1 MIWQIYKVFFTYH
14 FTRSLSFVAAAKFS
28 LFTFHFSLKIAN
40 FANSFAKLQCTRQ
53 FKEKQAFL
61 LHCSRFFVTLASPKL
76 LHLGKAQIN
85 LAFHSTFRN
94 FANKNKTFY
103 NTTMLQIRCKN
114 NNMTKSF
121 PEGTSLLDVY
131 QEFADDIKLPYPV
144 VSAKVNNASQGLKF
158 RLYQN
163 RDVEFLD
170 AREGSGHRVYVRSL
184 CFVLYKA
191 TQDLFPGS
199 KLFIEHTIS
208 RGYYCNFKKKGYE
221 PMVEGD
227 VEKIRERMQEIIN
240 LDMPFRR
247 NEATTEE
254 ALRVF
259 AERGLTD
266 KVKLLESSGQIY
278 SDYYM
283 LGDTADYY
291 YGPLVPSAG
300 YLTVWGLE
308 TYHDGMLLRVP
319 DWNNPTQ
326 LAEKVDMPKT
336 YEMFAEKTKWD
347 IIMRLSNAG
356 DVNKAILKGH
366 ASELIQVSEA
376 LQEKK
381 IVQIAEE
388 IDRRF
393 HDEENPVRMV
403 LITGPSSSGKTTFCK
418 RLSVQLLACGLRPL
432 SFSTDDYF
440 VNRLDTPKLPNG
452 DYDFDNIETVE
463 YHLLED
469 HLLRLMKGERVEI
482 PEYNFVTGK
491 REWNGKKLKLAGDT
505 VLIIE
510 GIHAL
515 NPLLTKKI
523 PDSLKYKI
531 YISAL
536 TSISLDDHNWI
547 PVRDNRLLRRIIRD
561 YNKGAYTAQQ
571 TIAQWKNVCEAE
583 DQWIFP
589 FQETADAMFN
599 SALNIEFAVLRTHAE
614 IILASVPKNCDEYAE
629 AHRLLKFLRYFIPI
643 SDKEIPPT
651 SIMREFVGGSS
662 FKYPR

>member
-1 MIWQIYKVFFTYH
+1 
-14 FTRSLSFVAAAKFS
+14 
-28 LFTFHFSLKIAN
+28 
-40 FANSFAKLQCTRQ
+40 
-53 FKEKQAFL
+53 
-61 LHCSRFFVTLASPKL
+61 
-76 LHLGKAQIN
+76 
-85 LAFHSTFRN
+85 
-94 FANKNKTFY
+94 
-103 NTTMLQIRCKN
+103 MLQIRCKN
-114 NNMTKSF
+114 NNVTKSF

-170 AREGSGHRVYVRSL
+170 ARAGSGHRVYVRSL
-184 CFVLYKA
+184 CFLLYKA

-199 KLFIEHTIS
+199 KLFIEHAIS
-208 RGYYCNFKKKGYE
+208 RGFYCNFKKRTSE
-221 PMVEGD
+221 PLTEED
-227 VEKIRERMQEIIN
+227 VANIKKRMQEIVG

-247 NEATTEE
+247 NEATIEE
-254 ALRVF
+254 AVRVF
-259 AERGLTD
+259 SERGFSD
-266 KVKLLESSGQIY
+266 KVKLLETSGQLY
-278 SDYYM
+278 SDYYT
-283 LGDTADYY
+283 LGDTPDYY
-291 YGPLVPSAG
+291 YGPLVPSAS
-300 YLTVWGLE
+300 YLKVWDLQSYE
-308 TYHDGMLLRVP
+308 DGMLLRVP
-319 DWNNPTQ
+319 DWNDPSKV
-326 LAEKVDMPKT
+326 AEYVDMPKT
-336 YEMFAEKTKWD
+336 YSMFAEKTRWD

-366 ASELIQVSEA
+366 ASDLIQVSEA

-388 IDRRF
+388 IERRF
-393 HDEENPVRMV
+393 HREEKPVRLV

-418 RLSVQLLACGLRPL
+418 RLSIQLQACGLRPI
-432 SFSTDDYF
+432 SVSTDDYF

-452 DYDFDNIETVE
+452 DYDFDNIETVD
-463 YHLLED
+463 YRMLED
-469 HLLRLMKGERVEI
+469 HLIRLMKGERVEV
-482 PEYNFVTGK
+482 PEYNFVTGM
-491 REWNGKKLKLAGDT
+491 REWNGKKLKLSNDT

-515 NPLLTKKI
+515 NPQLTKSI
-523 PDSLKYKI
+523 DDSAKFKI

-547 PVRDNRLLRRIIRD
+547 PTQDNRLLRRIIRD
-561 YNKGAYTAQQ
+561 YNKGAFTARE

-583 DQWIFP
+583 DKWIFP
-589 FQETADAMFN
+589 YQETADVMFN

-614 IILASVPKNCDEYAE
+614 IILASVPRNCPEYAE
-629 AHRLLKFLRYFIPI
+629 AHRLMKFIHLFLPI

-662 FKYPR
+662 FKYVR

>member
-1 MIWQIYKVFFTYH
+1 M
-14 FTRSLSFVAAAKFS
+14 
-28 LFTFHFSLKIAN
+28 
-40 FANSFAKLQCTRQ
+40 
-53 FKEKQAFL
+53 
-61 LHCSRFFVTLASPKL
+61 LH
-76 LHLGKAQIN
+76 
-85 LAFHSTFRN
+85 
-94 FANKNKTFY
+94 
-103 NTTMLQIRCKN
+103 IRCKN
-114 NNMTKSF
+114 NNVTKAF
-121 PEGTSLLDVY
+121 PEGCSLLDVY
-131 QEFADDIKLPYPV
+131 QEFADEIKLPYPV
-144 VSAKVNNASQGLKF
+144 VSAKVNNASEGLKF

-184 CFVLYKA
+184 CFLLYKA
-191 TQDLFPGS
+191 TQDIFPGS

-208 RGYYCNFKKKGYE
+208 RGYYCNFKKKNG
-221 PMVEGD
+221 EGLAD
-227 VEKIRERMQEIIN
+227 GDIEQICERMKEIVN

-247 NEATTEE
+247 TEATNEE
-254 ALRVF
+254 AIRVF
-259 AERGLTD
+259 AERGFSD
-266 KVKLLESSGQIY
+266 KVKLLETSGQIY

-300 YLTVWGLE
+300 YLKVFGLE
-308 TYHDGMLLRVP
+308 PYHDGMLLRVP
-319 DWNNPTQ
+319 DWNNPTV

-336 YEMFAEKTKWD
+336 YEMFREKTKWD

-381 IVQIAEE
+381 IVQIAEDIE
-388 IDRRF
+388 RRF
-393 HDEENPVRMV
+393 HAEEKPIRLV

-418 RLSVQLLACGLRPL
+418 RLSIQLLACGLRPM

-440 VNRLDTPKLPNG
+440 VNRVDTPKLPNG
-452 DYDFDNIETVE
+452 DYDFDNIETVD
-463 YHLLED
+463 YALLED
-469 HLLRLMKGERVEI
+469 HLSRLMKGERVEV
-482 PEYNFVTGK
+482 PEYNFTTGK

-515 NPLLTKKI
+515 NPKLTQNI
-523 PDSLKYKI
+523 EDSLKYRI

-561 YNKGAYTAQQ
+561 YNKGAYTARE

-583 DQWIFP
+583 DKWIFP
-589 FQETADAMFN
+589 YQETADAMFN

-614 IILASVPKNCDEYAE
+614 IILSSVQRNCPEYAE
-629 AHRLLKFLRYFIPI
+629 AHRLLKFIHYFLPV

-662 FKYPR
+662 FKY

>member
-1 MIWQIYKVFFTYH
+1 
-14 FTRSLSFVAAAKFS
+14 
-28 LFTFHFSLKIAN
+28 
-40 FANSFAKLQCTRQ
+40 
-53 FKEKQAFL
+53 
-61 LHCSRFFVTLASPKL
+61 
-76 LHLGKAQIN
+76 
-85 LAFHSTFRN
+85 
-94 FANKNKTFY
+94 
-103 NTTMLQIRCKN
+103 MLQIRCKN
-114 NNMTKSF
+114 NHITKSF

-131 QEFADDIKLPYPV
+131 QEFADDLQMPYPV

-158 RLYQN
+158 RLFQN

-170 AREGSGHRVYVRSL
+170 AREGSGRRVYVRSL

-191 TQDLFPGS
+191 VSDLFPDS
-199 KLFIEHTIS
+199 KLFIEHPLS
-208 RGYYCNFKKKGYE
+208 RGYYCNFKKKN
-221 PMVEGD
+221 GD
-227 VEKIRERMQEIIN
+227 PLIDEDVNRISQRMKEIVD

-247 NEATTEE
+247 TESTTEE
-254 ALRVF
+254 AVRVF
-259 AERGLTD
+259 TERGFFD
-266 KVKLLESSGQIY
+266 KVKLLETSGQIY

-283 LGDTADYY
+283 LGDTVDYY

-300 YLTVWGLE
+300 YLKVWGLE
-308 TYHDGMLLRVP
+308 RYQQGLLLRVP
-319 DWNNPTQ
+319 DKKNPLVLAKKVPMPRTFEVF
-326 LAEKVDMPKT
+326 AEKVR
-336 YEMFAEKTKWD
+336 WD

-356 DVNKAILKGH
+356 DVNNAILKGH

-393 HDEENPVRMV
+393 HNQENPIRLV
-403 LITGPSSSGKTTFCK
+403 LITGPSSSGKSTFCK
-418 RLSVQLLACGLRPL
+418 RLSVQLLACGLRPF

-452 DYDFDNIETVE
+452 QYDFDNIETVD
-463 YHLLED
+463 YQLLGD
-469 HLLRLMKGERVEI
+469 HLSRLMKGETIEV

-491 REWNGKKLKLAGDT
+491 REYNGKKVHLSSDS

-515 NPLLTKKI
+515 NPLLTKGVN
-523 PDSLKYKI
+523 DSLKYKI

-547 PVRDNRLLRRIIRD
+547 PTQDNRLLRRIIRD
-561 YNKGAYTAQQ
+561 YNKGAYTVRE
-571 TIAQWKNVCEAE
+571 TISQWKSVCEAE
-583 DQWIFP
+583 EQWIFP
-589 FQETADAMFN
+589 YQETADVMFN

-614 IILASVPKNCDEYAE
+614 VILSSVPKNCDEYAE
-629 AHRLLKFLRYFIPI
+629 AHRLLKFLHFFIPI

-662 FKYPR
+662 FKY

>member
-1 MIWQIYKVFFTYH
+1 MHSAMQRKTSFSFAL
-14 FTRSLSFVAAAKFS
+14 LSF
-28 LFTFHFSLKIAN
+28 
-40 FANSFAKLQCTRQ
+40 
-53 FKEKQAFL
+53 
-61 LHCSRFFVTLASPKL
+61 
-76 LHLGKAQIN
+76 
-85 LAFHSTFRN
+85 FRN

-221 PMVEGD
+221 PMVDGD
-227 VEKIRERMQEIIN
+227 VERIRERMQEIIN

-463 YHLLED
+463 YNLLED

>member
-1 MIWQIYKVFFTYH
+1 
-14 FTRSLSFVAAAKFS
+14 
-28 LFTFHFSLKIAN
+28 
-40 FANSFAKLQCTRQ
+40 
-53 FKEKQAFL
+53 
-61 LHCSRFFVTLASPKL
+61 
-76 LHLGKAQIN
+76 
-85 LAFHSTFRN
+85 
-94 FANKNKTFY
+94 
-103 NTTMLQIRCKN
+103 MLQIRCKN
-114 NNMTKSF
+114 NNITKSF
-121 PEGTSLLDVY
+121 PEGASLLDVY
-131 QEFADDIKLPYPV
+131 QEFADELKMPYPV
-144 VSAKVNNASQGLKF
+144 MAANVNNTPQGLKF

-170 AREGSGHRVYVRSL
+170 AREGAGHRVYVRSL

-208 RGYYCNFKKKGYE
+208 RGYYCNFKKRNNDPLTE
-221 PMVEGD
+221 SD
-227 VEKIRERMQEIIN
+227 IQHFSERMQEIIN

-254 ALRVF
+254 AVRVF
-259 AERGLTD
+259 AERGFSD
-266 KVKLLESSGQIY
+266 KVKLLETSGQIY
-278 SDYYM
+278 SDYYT
-283 LGDTADYY
+283 LGDTADFY

-308 TYHDGMLLRVP
+308 PYHDGMLLRVP
-319 DWNNPTQ
+319 DWNDPSR

-336 YEMFAEKTKWD
+336 YEMFAEKTRWD

-356 DVNKAILKGH
+356 DVNKAIIKGH

-393 HDEENPVRMV
+393 HREENPLRIV

-418 RLSVQLLACGLRPL
+418 RLSVQLLACGLRPY
-432 SFSTDDYF
+432 SVSTDDYF
-440 VNRLDTPKLPNG
+440 VNRVDTPRLPNG

-463 YHLLED
+463 YKLLED
-469 HLLRLMKGERVEI
+469 HLTRLMKGERVEV
-482 PEYNFVTGK
+482 PEYNFTTGK
-491 REWNGKKLKLAGDT
+491 REWNGKKLKLSNDT

-515 NPLLTKKI
+515 NPLLTKAI
-523 PDSLKYKI
+523 PDSAKFKI

-561 YNKGAYTAQQ
+561 YNKGAFTAQQ
-571 TIAQWKNVCEAE
+571 TISQWPNVCEAE
-583 DQWIFP
+583 DLWIFP
-589 FQETADAMFN
+589 YHETADVMFN
-599 SALNIEFAVLRTHAE
+599 SALNIEFAVLRPHAE
-614 IILASVPKNCDEYAE
+614 IILASVPKNCPEYTD
-629 AHRLLKFLRYFIPI
+629 AHRLLKFLHYFMPV

-662 FKYPR
+662 FKY

>member
-1 MIWQIYKVFFTYH
+1 
-14 FTRSLSFVAAAKFS
+14 
-28 LFTFHFSLKIAN
+28 
-40 FANSFAKLQCTRQ
+40 
-53 FKEKQAFL
+53 
-61 LHCSRFFVTLASPKL
+61 
-76 LHLGKAQIN
+76 
-85 LAFHSTFRN
+85 
-94 FANKNKTFY
+94 
-103 NTTMLQIRCKN
+103 MLQIRCKN
-114 NNMTKSF
+114 NNVTKSF

-131 QEFADDIKLPYPV
+131 HAFADEIQLPYPV

-199 KLFIEHTIS
+199 KLFIEHPLS
-208 RGYYCNFKKKGYE
+208 RGYYCNFKKKVQDGAQVT
-221 PMVEGD
+221 PDD
-227 VEKIRERMQEIIN
+227 VERIRDRMQEIIN

-254 ALRVF
+254 AIRIF
-259 AERGLTD
+259 SERGFAD
-266 KVKLLESSGQIY
+266 KVKLLETSGQVY
-278 SDYYM
+278 TDYYT
-283 LGDTADYY
+283 LGETVDYY

-308 TYHDGMLLRVP
+308 PCGEGMLLRVP
-319 DWNNPTQ
+319 DWNNPNI

-336 YEMFAEKTKWD
+336 YEMFAEKTRWD

-356 DVNKAILKGH
+356 DVNRAVLKGH
-366 ASELIQVSEA
+366 GSELIQVSEA

-393 HDEENPVRMV
+393 HQEESPIRLV

-418 RLSVQLLACGLRPL
+418 RLSIQLLACGLRPL

-440 VNRLDTPKLPNG
+440 VNRVDTPKLPTG
-452 DYDFDNIETVE
+452 DYDFDNIEAVD
-463 YHLLED
+463 YHLMEE
-469 HLLRLMKGERVEI
+469 HLTRLMKGERVEV

-491 REWNGKKLKLAGDT
+491 REWNGKKLKMTNDS

-515 NPLLTKKI
+515 NPLLTQQI
-523 PDSLKYKI
+523 DNALKFRI

-561 YNKGAYTAQQ
+561 YNKGAFTAQQ
-571 TIAQWKNVCEAE
+571 TIAHWPNVCEAE
-583 DQWIFP
+583 DNWIFP
-589 FQETADAMFN
+589 YQETADAMFN

-614 IILASVPKNCDEYAE
+614 LILATVPKNCPEYAE
-629 AHRLLKFLRYFIPI
+629 AHRLLKFIRYFIPV

-662 FKYPR
+662 FKY

>member
-1 MIWQIYKVFFTYH
+1 
-14 FTRSLSFVAAAKFS
+14 
-28 LFTFHFSLKIAN
+28 
-40 FANSFAKLQCTRQ
+40 
-53 FKEKQAFL
+53 
-61 LHCSRFFVTLASPKL
+61 
-76 LHLGKAQIN
+76 
-85 LAFHSTFRN
+85 
-94 FANKNKTFY
+94 
-103 NTTMLQIRCKN
+103 MLQIRCKN
-114 NNMTKSF
+114 NNVTKSF
-121 PEGTSLLDVY
+121 PEGASLLDVY
-131 QEFADDIKLPYPV
+131 QEFADEIKLPYPV

-158 RLYQN
+158 RVYQN

-184 CFVLYKA
+184 SFVLYKA
-191 TQDLFPGS
+191 TQDVFPGS
-199 KLFIEHTIS
+199 KLFIEHS
-208 RGYYCNFKKKGYE
+208 LCRGYYCNFKKKA
-221 PMVEGD
+221 GD
-227 VEKIRERMQEIIN
+227 ALTDADVDLIKQRMQEIID

-247 NEATTEE
+247 TEATNEE
-254 ALRVF
+254 AIRVF
-259 AERGLTD
+259 ADRGFAD
-266 KVKLLESSGQIY
+266 KVKLLETSGHIY
-278 SDYYM
+278 SDYYT
-283 LGDTADYY
+283 LGDTVDYY

-300 YLTVWGLE
+300 YLKVWGLVRYE
-308 TYHDGMLLRVP
+308 DGLLLRVP
-319 DWNNPTQ
+319 DWNDPSR
-326 LAEKVDMPKT
+326 LAEWVDQPKT
-336 YEMFAEKTKWD
+336 FEMFAEKTRWD

-356 DVNKAILKGH
+356 DVNKAVLKGH

-393 HDEENPVRMV
+393 HREEKPIRIV

-440 VNRLDTPKLPNG
+440 VNRTDTPLLPNG
-452 DYDFDNIETVE
+452 DYDFDNIETVD

-469 HLLRLMKGERVEI
+469 HLSRLMKGERVEI
-482 PEYNFVTGK
+482 PEYNFTTGK
-491 REWNGKKLKLAGDT
+491 REWNGKKLKMAGDT

-515 NPLLTKKI
+515 NPLLTKNI
-523 PDSLKYKI
+523 DDSAKFKI

-547 PVRDNRLLRRIIRD
+547 PTRDNRLLRRIIRD
-561 YNKGAYTAQQ
+561 YNKGAFTARQ
-571 TIAQWKNVCEAE
+571 TISQWKNVCEAE
-583 DQWIFP
+583 DKWIFP
-589 FQETADAMFN
+589 FQETADVMFN

-614 IILASVPKNCDEYAE
+614 IILASVPKNCPEYAE
-629 AHRLLKFLRYFIPI
+629 AHRLMKFIHFFIPV

-662 FKYPR
+662 FKY

>member
-1 MIWQIYKVFFTYH
+1 
-14 FTRSLSFVAAAKFS
+14 
-28 LFTFHFSLKIAN
+28 
-40 FANSFAKLQCTRQ
+40 
-53 FKEKQAFL
+53 
-61 LHCSRFFVTLASPKL
+61 
-76 LHLGKAQIN
+76 
-85 LAFHSTFRN
+85 
-94 FANKNKTFY
+94 
-103 NTTMLQIRCKN
+103 MLQIRCKN
-114 NNMTKSF
+114 TGVTKSF
-121 PEGTSLLDVY
+121 QEGTSLLDVY
-131 QEFADDIKLPYPV
+131 QEFADEIKLPYPV
-144 VSAKVNNASQGLKF
+144 VSAKVNNVSQGLKF

-191 TQDLFPGS
+191 TQDVFPGS
-199 KLFIEHTIS
+199 KLFIEHS
-208 RGYYCNFKKKGYE
+208 LCRGYYCNFKKRTPE
-221 PMVEGD
+221 PLTDED
-227 VEKIRERMQEIIN
+227 VRRISQRMQEIIT

-247 NEATTEE
+247 TEATNEE
-254 ALRVF
+254 TVRVF
-259 AERGLTD
+259 TERGFAD
-266 KVKLLESSGQIY
+266 KVKLLETSGQIY
-278 SDYYM
+278 SHYYT
-283 LGDTADYY
+283 LGDTVDYY

-300 YLTVWGLE
+300 YLTVWALERYEQGL
-308 TYHDGMLLRVP
+308 LLRIP
-319 DWNNPTQ
+319 DWNDPSR
-326 LAEKVDMPKT
+326 LAEKVDQPKT
-336 YEMFAEKTKWD
+336 FGMFAEKTRWD

-356 DVNKAILKGH
+356 DVNKAIQRGY

-381 IVQIAEE
+381 IVQIAEDIFAHCE
-388 IDRRF
+388 KSNGR
-393 HDEENPVRMV
+393 NPIV

-418 RLSVQLLACGLRPL
+418 RLSIQLLACGLRPL

-440 VNRLDTPKLPNG
+440 VNRVDTPKLPNG

-463 YHLLED
+463 YSLLED
-469 HLLRLMKGERVEI
+469 HLLRLIKGERVEI
-482 PEYNFVTGK
+482 PEYNFVTGQ
-491 REWNGKKLKLAGDT
+491 REWNGKRLKLASDT

-515 NPLLTKKI
+515 NPLLTQKI
-523 PDSLKYKI
+523 DDTMKYKI

-547 PVRDNRLLRRIIRD
+547 PVSDNRLLRRIIRD
-561 YNKGAYTAQQ
+561 YNKGAFTARQ

-583 DQWIFP
+583 DRWIFP

-614 IILASVPKNCDEYAE
+614 IILTSVPKNCPEYAE
-629 AHRLLKFLRYFIPI
+629 AHRLLKFIRFFLPV

-662 FKYPR
+662 FKY

>member
-1 MIWQIYKVFFTYH
+1 
-14 FTRSLSFVAAAKFS
+14 
-28 LFTFHFSLKIAN
+28 
-40 FANSFAKLQCTRQ
+40 
-53 FKEKQAFL
+53 
-61 LHCSRFFVTLASPKL
+61 
-76 LHLGKAQIN
+76 
-85 LAFHSTFRN
+85 
-94 FANKNKTFY
+94 
-103 NTTMLQIRCKN
+103 MLQIRCKN
-114 NNMTKSF
+114 NNVTKSF
-121 PEGTSLLDVY
+121 PEGSSLLDVY
-131 QEFADDIKLPYPV
+131 QEFADEIRLPYPV
-144 VSAKVNNASQGLKF
+144 VSAKVNNTSQGLKF

-184 CFVLYKA
+184 CFLLYKA
-191 TQDLFPGS
+191 TQDVFPGS
-199 KLFIEHTIS
+199 KLFIEHSLS
-208 RGYYCNFKKKGYE
+208 RGYYCNFKKKTAE
-221 PMVEGD
+221 SLQDDD
-227 VEKIRERMQEIIN
+227 VFLIKARMKEIVG

-247 NEATTEE
+247 TEATTEE
-254 ALRVF
+254 AVRVF
-259 AERGLTD
+259 TERGFQD
-266 KVKLLESSGQIY
+266 KVKLLETSGQAY
-278 SDYYM
+278 SDYYT
-283 LGDTADYY
+283 LGDTVDYY

-300 YLTVWGLE
+300 YLQVWDLERYEEGL
-308 TYHDGMLLRVP
+308 LLRVP
-319 DWNNPTQ
+319 DWNNPSRV
-326 LAEKVDMPKT
+326 AEKVAQPKT
-336 YEMFAEKTKWD
+336 FSMFAEKTRWD

-356 DVNKAILKGH
+356 DVNKAIMRGY

-393 HDEENPVRMV
+393 HQEKDPVCIV

-418 RLSVQLLACGLRPL
+418 RLSIQLLACGLRPV

-452 DYDFDNIETVE
+452 DYDFDNIETVD
-463 YHLLED
+463 YHLMED
-469 HLLRLMKGERVEI
+469 HLMRLMAGERVEI

-491 REWNGKKLKLAGDT
+491 REYNGKRLKLGSDT

-515 NPLLTKKI
+515 NPLLTQKI
-523 PDSLKYKI
+523 DDTLKYKI

-561 YNKGAYTAQQ
+561 YNKGAYTARQ

-583 DQWIFP
+583 DRWIFP

-614 IILASVPKNCDEYAE
+614 IILSSVPRNCPEYAE
-629 AHRLLKFLRYFIPI
+629 AHRLLKFIHFFLPV

-662 FKYPR
+662 FKY

>member
-1 MIWQIYKVFFTYH
+1 
-14 FTRSLSFVAAAKFS
+14 
-28 LFTFHFSLKIAN
+28 
-40 FANSFAKLQCTRQ
+40 
-53 FKEKQAFL
+53 
-61 LHCSRFFVTLASPKL
+61 
-76 LHLGKAQIN
+76 
-85 LAFHSTFRN
+85 
-94 FANKNKTFY
+94 
-103 NTTMLQIRCKN
+103 MLQIRCKN
-114 NNMTKSF
+114 NNVTKSF
-121 PEGTSLLDVY
+121 PEGCSLLDVY
-131 QEFADDIKLPYPV
+131 QEFQDEIKLPYPV

-158 RLYQN
+158 RLFQN

-184 CFVLYKA
+184 SFVLYKA
-191 TQDLFPGS
+191 TQDVFPGS
-199 KLFIEHTIS
+199 KLFIEHS
-208 RGYYCNFKKKGYE
+208 LCRGYYCNFKKKNAE
-221 PMVEGD
+221 QLTDED
-227 VEKIRERMQEIIN
+227 VELIKQRMQEIIN

-247 NEATTEE
+247 TEATTEE
-254 ALRVF
+254 TIRVF
-259 AERGLTD
+259 AERGFSD
-266 KVKLLESSGQIY
+266 KVKLLETSGQIY
-278 SDYYM
+278 SDYYT
-283 LGDTADYY
+283 LGDTVDYY

-300 YLTVWGLE
+300 YLKVWGLE
-308 TYHDGMLLRVP
+308 RYEQGLLLRVP
-319 DWNNPTQ
+319 DWNNPNL
-326 LAEKVDMPKT
+326 LAEKVDQPKT

-356 DVNKAILKGH
+356 DVNKAIMRGH

-381 IVQIAEE
+381 IVQIAED
-388 IDRRF
+388 IDSRF
-393 HDEENPVRMV
+393 HREKDPVRIV

-418 RLSVQLLACGLRPL
+418 RLSVQLLACGLRPV

-440 VNRLDTPKLPNG
+440 VNRVDTPKLPNG

-463 YHLLED
+463 YSLLED
-469 HLLRLMKGERVEI
+469 HLLRLMQGERVEI

-491 REWNGKKLKLAGDT
+491 REWNGKKLKLGSDT

-515 NPLLTKKI
+515 NPLLTQKV
-523 PDSLKYKI
+523 PDSLKYKV

-561 YNKGAYTAQQ
+561 YNKGAFTAQQ
-571 TIAQWKNVCEAE
+571 TIAQWKNVMEAE
-583 DQWIFP
+583 NQWIFP
-589 FQETADAMFN
+589 YQESADVMFN

-614 IILASVPKNCDEYAE
+614 IILSSVPKNCPEYAE
-629 AHRLLKFLRYFIPI
+629 AHRLLKFIHFFLPV

-662 FKYPR
+662 FKY

>member
-1 MIWQIYKVFFTYH
+1 
-14 FTRSLSFVAAAKFS
+14 
-28 LFTFHFSLKIAN
+28 
-40 FANSFAKLQCTRQ
+40 
-53 FKEKQAFL
+53 
-61 LHCSRFFVTLASPKL
+61 
-76 LHLGKAQIN
+76 
-85 LAFHSTFRN
+85 
-94 FANKNKTFY
+94 
-103 NTTMLQIRCKN
+103 MLQIRCKN
-114 NNMTKSF
+114 NNVTKSF

-131 QEFADDIKLPYPV
+131 QEFAEEIKLPFPV

-170 AREGSGHRVYVRSL
+170 ARGGSGHRVYVRSL
-184 CFVLYKA
+184 SFVLYKA

-199 KLFIEHTIS
+199 KLFIEHS
-208 RGYYCNFKKKGYE
+208 LCRGYYCNFKKRNNE
-221 PMVEGD
+221 ALTDED
-227 VEKIRERMQEIIN
+227 AERIRERMQEIIS

-247 NEATTEE
+247 TEATNEE
-254 ALRVF
+254 AIRVF
-259 AERGLTD
+259 AERGFTD
-266 KVKLLESSGQIY
+266 KVKLLETCGQVY
-278 SDYYM
+278 SDYYT
-283 LGDTADYY
+283 LGDTVDYY

-300 YLTVWGLE
+300 YLQVWGLE
-308 TYHDGMLLRVP
+308 RYEQGLLLRVP
-319 DWNNPTQ
+319 DWNDPTK
-326 LAEKVDMPKT
+326 LAEKVPQPKT
-336 YEMFAEKTKWD
+336 FEMFAEKTHWD

-356 DVNKAILKGH
+356 DVNKAIMRGH

-393 HDEENPVRMV
+393 HREEDPVRIV

-418 RLSVQLLACGLRPL
+418 RLSVQLLACGLRPV

-440 VNRLDTPKLPNG
+440 VNRVDTPKLPNG
-452 DYDFDNIETVE
+452 DYDFDNVETVE
-463 YHLLED
+463 YALLED
-469 HLLRLMKGERVEI
+469 HLLRLMKGERVEV

-491 REWNGKKLKLAGDT
+491 REYNGKKLKLAGDT

-515 NPLLTKKI
+515 NPLLTQKI
-523 PDSLKYKI
+523 ADSMKYKI

-547 PVRDNRLLRRIIRD
+547 PTRDNRLLRRIIRD

-571 TIAQWKNVCEAE
+571 TIAQWKNVLAAE

-589 FQETADAMFN
+589 FQETADVMFN

-614 IILASVPKNCDEYAE
+614 IILTSVPKNCPEYSE
-629 AHRLLKFLRYFIPI
+629 AHRLLKFIRYFIPI

-662 FKYPR
+662 FKYAD